1 MVGVGRLVE
10 IEEESLCN
18 TNTLEKVMQHK
29 CIGEVTQIEETREK
43 KCSGSQTKRNLN
55 VVKATS
61 FITDSTQ

>member
-29 CIGEVTQIEETREK
+29 CIGEVTQIGEK
-43 KCSGSQTKRNLN
+43 KCSGSETENLN

-61 FITDSTQ
+61 FITDPTQ